1 MKKYL
6 RIQSNGIIE
15 KEALTLIGASTKRDS
30 KTAIGY
36 YGSGLCY
43 SASSLLRN
51 NIELKIFAGTKE
63 IELSTRPVNFRGNDF
78 EVILVDGE
86 ETSLTTTMGGASWDE
101 PFAPI
106 REIYSNALDEDSEA
120 TLKITE
126 NVCGTI
132 GKTSFFIELTD
143 GVNHFVE
150 NIGLYFCNQNKD
162 VLYASKWG
170 AIYTNN
176 EETTTRLFR
185 KNILCYTN
193 KNEASVFIY
202 NSPDFTINES
212 RVLDSLWDAK
222 RYLGAL
228 WKSCKNEAMIRMLI
242 EGISG
247 GNSGR
252 LEHDLDYDTWMDS
265 WSIAWYNVASKLKF
279 VPAEVVNFC
288 EEHELKGRIILPA
301 KLLKQLYLKWND
313 LDILGYSENG
323 TGTEFIVKE
332 VTSPILTNKVI
343 DAISILSKTKYK
355 HRLNDLDIVYVNFT
369 DEDIFGLAEN
379 GKIYLSTKLDTW
391 SVHEVAKIIIEEN
404 EHNITK
410 FSDQTREFQ
419 NHLFSLYFEELLS
432 QK

>member
-126 NVCGTI
+126 NVCGTF

-150 NIGLYFCNQNKD
+150 NIALYFCNQNKE
-162 VLYASKWG
+162 VLYANNWG
-170 AIYTNN
+170 AIYANN

-185 KNILCYTN
+185 KNILCH
-193 KNEASVFIY
+193 KNSNESSLFNY
-202 NSPDFTINES
+202 NSSHFKINES
-212 RVLDSLWDAK
+212 RVLENLFDAK
-222 RYLGAL
+222 YYLGTL
-228 WKSCKNEAMIRMLI
+228 WKTCQNESMIRLLI
-242 EGISG
+242 DGLSG
-247 GNSGR
+247 GNYGQ
-252 LEHDLDYDTWMDS
+252 LEHDIDYGNWRDS
-265 WSIAWYNVASKLKF
+265 WSIAWYNVASKFKF
-279 VPAEVVNFC
+279 VPAEIVNFC
-288 EEHELKGRIILPA
+288 EEHELKGRIVLPA
-301 KLLKQLYLKWND
+301 KLLKPLYQKWND
-313 LDILGYSENG
+313 LDVLGYSETG
-323 TGTEFIVKE
+323 TGIDFIIKE
-332 VTSPILTNKVI
+332 NPSPLLTNKVV
-343 DAISILSKTKYK
+343 DAISILSKTRYN
-355 HRLNDLDIVYVNFT
+355 HRLNDIDIAYVNFASDT
-369 DEDIFGLAEN
+369 ILGYAEN
-379 GKIYLSTKLDTW
+379 NKIYLSTKLDTW

-410 FSDQTREFQ
+410 FSDETREFQ
-419 NHLFSLYFEELLS
+419 NHLFSLYFEELLT